1 MKKVCLISLERS
13 AAGRNLRP
21 AGSEGVIMYRKSHAV
36 RTFLC
41 LLLTFVFMT
50 VFSAQPLLA
59 ASDQKPSVAWPEA
72 PAINSGAA
80 CLMDADTNAILFGA
94 NMDEQRY
101 PASITKVMT
110 ALLVAENK
118 QPADQVTFG
127 EQAVSESIPGN
138 ARINVQLG
146 ETISVEDALHAIL
159 LASANEVCT
168 QLAIDIAGSVEAFV
182 KMMNE
187 KAEELGLTKTHFVT
201 PNGLDGEDEGGVH
214 ATTAME
220 LAKIMKYCIMD
231 SQEKEMFLDITGTKE
246 YHFRDLKGT
255 SSYTCTNH
263 NAFLTMMDGAISGK
277 TGFTA
282 DAGYCYVGALRRDER
297 TFIVALLACGWPNH
311 KGYKWSDTKKLMEY
325 GLSNYEYRNVWQ
337 ELPKQEIVV
346 KDSGNDQNI
355 YQKNIVA
362 EVEIQQKPEVLKVLL
377 RTDENVEISVQM
389 EKALSAPIEKGQK
402 VGEVRYIIDKNII
415 GKYYVLTRSGLK
427 KRTFSWCLKRC
438 MERFFRYTRWNTF
451 FVDLR

>member
-1 MKKVCLISLERS
+1 M
-13 AAGRNLRP
+13 
-21 AGSEGVIMYRKSHAV
+21 
-36 RTFLC
+36 
-41 LLLTFVFMT
+41 
-50 VFSAQPLLA
+50 
-59 ASDQKPSVAWPEA
+59 
-72 PAINSGAA
+72 
-80 CLMDADTNAILFGA
+80 
-94 NMDEQRY
+94 
-101 PASITKVMT
+101 
-110 ALLVAENK
+110 VAE
-118 QPADQVTFG
+118 
-127 EQAVSESIPGN
+127 E
-138 ARINVQLG
+138 
-146 ETISVEDALHAIL
+146 
-159 LASANEVCT
+159 
-168 QLAIDIAGSVEAFV
+168 IAGSVEAFV

-214 ATTAME
+214 ATTAIE
-220 LAKIMKYCIMD
+220 LAEIMKYCIMD
-231 SQEKEMFLDITGTKE
+231 SPEKEMFLDITGTKE

-255 SSYTCTNH
+255 SSYTCANH

-355 YQKNIVA
+355 YQKNSVA
-362 EVEIQQKPEVLKVLL
+362 EVEIQQKPEILKVLL

-389 EKALSAPIEKGQK
+389 EKALSAPVEKGQK
-402 VGEVRYIIDKNII
+402 VGEVRYILDKNII
-415 GKYYVLTRSGLK
+415 GKYDVLTRSGLK

-438 MERFFRYTRWNTF
+438 MERFFGYTRWNTF

>member
-231 SQEKEMFLDITGTKE
+231 SPEKEMFLDITGTKE

-355 YQKNIVA
+355 YQKNSVA

-389 EKALSAPIEKGQK
+389 EKALSAPAEKGQK

-415 GKYYVLTRSGLK
+415 GKYDVLTRSGLK

-438 MERFFRYTRWNTF
+438 MERFFGYTRWNTF

>member
-1 MKKVCLISLERS
+1 MNQNKIKIIAVLLLLCISAAWLERYEIQESCQNLSGQMADKMKQNTDEPQNLYAQS
-13 AAGRNLRP
+13 A
-21 AGSEGVIMYRKSHAV
+21 V
-36 RTFLC
+36 
-41 LLLTFVFMT
+41 
-50 VFSAQPLLA
+50 
-59 ASDQKPSVAWPEA
+59 
-72 PAINSGAA
+72 
-80 CLMDADTNAILFGA
+80 LMDADSGRVLFGKEEEAIRPMASTTKIMTCIIALEHMTDNEIVTASAYAASQPKVHLGVREGQQFYLRDILFSLMLESHNDSA
-94 NMDEQRY
+94 
-101 PASITKVMT
+101 VM
-110 ALLVAENK
+110 VAE
-118 QPADQVTFG
+118 V
-127 EQAVSESIPGN
+127 
-138 ARINVQLG
+138 
-146 ETISVEDALHAIL
+146 
-159 LASANEVCT
+159 
-168 QLAIDIAGSVEAFV
+168 IAGSVEAFV

-231 SQEKEMFLDITGTKE
+231 SPEKEMFLDITGTKE

-355 YQKNIVA
+355 YQKNSVA
-362 EVEIQQKPEVLKVLL
+362 EVEIQQKPEVLKDIEYVNELNPDYIGFVFAKSKRQVSIKQAIKL
-377 RTDENVEISVQM
+377 KSKLNTNI
-389 EKALSAPIEKGQK
+389 KAVGVFVNEDIEK
-402 VGEVRYIIDKNII
+402 VLEIIDKNII
-415 GKYYVLTRSGLK
+415 GKYDVLTRSGLK
-427 KRTFSWCLKRC
+427 KRTFFWCLKRC
-438 MERFFRYTRWNTF
+438 MERFFCYTRWNTF

>member
-1 MKKVCLISLERS
+1 MNQIKIKIIAVLLLLCIS
-13 AAGRNLRP
+13 AAWLARYEIQESGQNLSGQMADKMKQNTDEP
-21 AGSEGVIMYRKSHAV
+21 QNLYAQSAV
-36 RTFLC
+36 
-41 LLLTFVFMT
+41 
-50 VFSAQPLLA
+50 
-59 ASDQKPSVAWPEA
+59 
-72 PAINSGAA
+72 
-80 CLMDADTNAILFGA
+80 LMDADSGRVLFGKEEEAIRPMASTTKIMTCIIALEHMTDNEIVTASAYAASQPKVHLGVREGQQFYLRDILFSLMLESHNDSA
-94 NMDEQRY
+94 
-101 PASITKVMT
+101 VM
-110 ALLVAENK
+110 VAE
-118 QPADQVTFG
+118 
-127 EQAVSESIPGN
+127 E
-138 ARINVQLG
+138 
-146 ETISVEDALHAIL
+146 
-159 LASANEVCT
+159 
-168 QLAIDIAGSVEAFV
+168 IAGSVEAFV

-214 ATTAME
+214 ATTAIE
-220 LAKIMKYCIMD
+220 LAEIMKYCIMD
-231 SQEKEMFLDITGTKE
+231 SPEKEMFLDI
-246 YHFRDLKGT
+246 
-255 SSYTCTNH
+255 

-355 YQKNIVA
+355 YQKNSVA

-389 EKALSAPIEKGQK
+389 EKALSAPVEKGQK
-402 VGEVRYIIDKNII
+402 VGEVRYILDKNII
-415 GKYYVLTRSGLK
+415 GKYDVLTRSGLK
-427 KRTFSWCLKRC
+427 KRTLSWCLKRC
-438 MERFFRYTRWNTF
+438 MERFFGYTRWNTF